1 VFLTVGKY
9 MMAAA
14 LTLAAVTTVF
24 VVLFFREDPEPVAA
38 AEPAEK
44 ATAETTEPE
53 NYSQPWLD
61 IPDPKPQPAPEPAA
75 EAVLESSAGSSPASG
90 ASPES
95 SAGASPESSAGASPE
110 SSAGASPE
118 SSAGA
123 SPESGSSAEPSP
135 APELFEDYDYP
146 LPSRSDVEAA
156 SRPRRYELAPGAI
169 MGLTVPAMGI
179 YDAPVF
185 DSDRQW
191 ALDNGVAHVPE
202 TSLPW
207 TNAPQRN
214 VYLAGHRL
222 GWPGTG
228 SHLIFYRLNT
238 LGRGDMVILKD
249 RRGRA
254 YRYRVTE
261 TFIANPNDSWVMGQ
275 VRDRD
280 MVTLQTCTPIPTF
293 DKRIIVRADRI

>member
-1 VFLTVGKY
+1 MFLTVGKY

-44 ATAETTEPE
+44 ATAEATESE

-61 IPDPKPQPAPEPAA
+61 IPDPKPQPAPEPSA
-75 EAVLESSAGSSPASG
+75 EAVPESSAGSSPEPG
-90 ASPES
+90 S
-95 SAGASPESSAGASPE
+95 SSE

-169 MGLTVPAMGI
+169 MGLTVPTMGI
-179 YDAPVF
+179 YNAPVF
-185 DSDRQW
+185 DSDRRW

>member
-1 VFLTVGKY
+1 VEEY
-9 MMAAA
+9 
-14 LTLAAVTTVF
+14 
-24 VVLFFREDPEPVAA
+24 R
-38 AEPAEK
+38 
-44 ATAETTEPE
+44 
-53 NYSQPWLD
+53 
-61 IPDPKPQPAPEPAA
+61 
-75 EAVLESSAGSSPASG
+75 
-90 ASPES
+90 
-95 SAGASPESSAGASPE
+95 
-110 SSAGASPE
+110 
-118 SSAGA
+118 
-123 SPESGSSAEPSP
+123 
-135 APELFEDYDYP
+135 YP
-146 LPSRSDVEAA
+146 LPGRRAVEATKEK
-156 SRPRRYELAPGAI
+156 RRYELAPGAI

-179 YDAPVF
+179 HNAPVL

-207 TNAPQRN
+207 SNTPQRN

-238 LGRGDMVILKD
+238 LGRGDVVILKD

-261 TFIANPNDSWVMGQ
+261 TFIADPYDSWTMGQ
-275 VRDRD
+275 VRGRD